1 MDEVVNIIPVT
12 YLLAI
17 VILKVKI
24 ILLKVE
30 SKKYLSEIEDYL
42 LNHHRITKGDEHCSL
57 FLSLV
62 FFVFV
67 SFKTFCGT
75 YLTCQNTDML
85 WLHSLIQNI
94 DNGCLENWKPVD
106 WGILSILHQDKW
118 HLPGI

>member
-17 VILKVKI
+17 AILKVKI

-42 LNHHRITKGDEHCSL
+42 LNHPRNTKVDEHCSL
-57 FLSLV
+57 FLSL
-62 FFVFV
+62 FFFV